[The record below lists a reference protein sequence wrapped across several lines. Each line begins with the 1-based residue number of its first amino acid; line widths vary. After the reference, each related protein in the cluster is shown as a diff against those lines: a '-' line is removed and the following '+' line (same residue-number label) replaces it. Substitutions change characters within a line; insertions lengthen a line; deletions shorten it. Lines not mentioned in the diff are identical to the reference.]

1 MTQSA
6 SLCPSASSTR
16 LTYTHAPDDSAAGDG
31 CVHHGNGIGE
41 LTLEHTVETQ
51 IRGLLG
57 WVALSD
63 LSLSASLPFPS
74 RPAPPARDQK
84 LSPHL

>member
-16 LTYTHAPDDSAAGDG
+16 LTHTHAPDDSAAGDG

-41 LTLEHTVETQ
+41 LTLEHTVETR
-51 IRGLLG
+51 IRCLLG
-57 WVALSD
+57 WVALFRP
-63 LSLSASLPFPS
+63 LALRLPSLPA
-74 RPAPPARDQK
+74 PAARDQK